1 MERQEKHTDIFG
13 GELMKI
19 KLIDTVEKKEE
30 IIECEKVL
38 VNGIFTFTI
47 YFKNGSRTM
56 DYTRYDYREL
66 HND

>member
-1 MERQEKHTDIFG
+1 
-13 GELMKI
+13 MKI

-38 VNGIFTFTI
+38 LNGIFSFTI